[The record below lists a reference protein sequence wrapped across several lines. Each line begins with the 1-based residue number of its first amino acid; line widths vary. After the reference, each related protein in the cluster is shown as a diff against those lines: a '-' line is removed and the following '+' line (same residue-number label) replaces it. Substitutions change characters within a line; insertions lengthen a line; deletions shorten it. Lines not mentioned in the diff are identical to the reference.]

1 MPIVLKDM
9 VLNIGTDVAAEVSS
23 ATLQPNPTIVKWKG
37 LKPGSQFTGAGDHDY
52 DLVLEVAQDWQDA
65 GSLSNYLWD
74 NDGETIADCV
84 LEPQSGV
91 GVRWTF
97 DLFIIPGAVGGA
109 VDTVGTSQVTLG
121 IIGKP
126 VKSDIGV

>member
-1 MPIVLKDM
+1 MPIVLQDM
-9 VLNIGTDVAAEVSS
+9 VLTIGSDVAAEVST
-23 ATLQPNPTIVKWKG
+23 ATIQPNPTIVKWKG

-52 DLVLEVAQDWQDA
+52 DLVLEVAQEWDDPL
-65 GSLSNYLWD
+65 SLSNYLWE
-74 NDGETIADCV
+74 NDGETIPDCV

-91 GVRWTF
+91 GQRWTF
-97 DLFIIPGAVGGA
+97 DLFIIPGSVGGQ

-126 VKSDIGV
+126 VKSTIV